1 MTIKKIARNDPC
13 PCGSGKK
20 HKQCCL
26 TTEAGRPTSPP
37 SEAKALSNNLQLATG
52 HHQAG
57 RLVEAETVCQQ
68 ILQKSPNHPDAMYLL
83 GMIAYQIGMHDV
95 ATVFFGQV
103 IEIKPHDA
111 DVHNNLGVVLMAQGL
126 FAEAT
131 ASFQEAISL
140 QPKHPNAHYNLGN
153 AFKDQGK
160 LAGAVASFQKAILLT
175 PDNAPLHN
183 NLGDVFQTQGK
194 LTEAAASYRKALKN
208 NPNPAQV
215 HFNLGDVLQIQG
227 KLQEAVT
234 QYREAIRLKPDDAE
248 AYNNLAIVLNK
259 LGEQEA
265 AIVCYQQAIS
275 IRPSFAEAHSNLG
288 VVFKDIEKLEEA
300 ATQYR
305 EAIRLKPGYV
315 EAYNNLA
322 NVLNKLGD
330 QEEAIACYQQA
341 ISIRPN
347 LPEPHSNLGNTLYEQ
362 GRLEE
367 AVASCREAI
376 RLKPDYAEALDG
388 LGSALRALGHLDEAV
403 ACGRRARLI
412 QPDNAAACSN
422 LGNSLR
428 DQGNLDEA
436 LACFRQALS
445 IQPDLAM
452 AYSNLLYTMQYMSTV
467 TPAEVFS
474 EHQRFAERFETP
486 LKAHWQPHTN
496 SRDPARRLRIGYV
509 SADFRDH
516 AVAFFIEPI
525 LAKHNKS
532 HVEIYCYYS
541 NTKHD
546 RHTDRIAGYAD
557 HWLACAKMSDEQL
570 AECIRA
576 DGIDILVDL
585 SGHTGHNRLPVFA
598 RKPAP
603 VQMTWIGYPGSTGL
617 TAMDY
622 RITNEGVDPP
632 GLTERFHSESLIRMP
647 DTSVAYRSESD
658 CPPVNALPALTSD
671 AFIFASMN
679 NLIKINESV
688 IKLWASILDA
698 IPHARLMLGNVTDRG
713 VQQQVIEQFSKAG
726 VAADRLILQPRMSLS
741 DYLALHHKIDLALDP
756 FPYNGGTTTMHSL
769 WMGVPVITMAGEHMA
784 SRCAVPLLSRV
795 GLSEFITHN
804 EKEYLQRATQMAQ
817 DLPRLNRIRQSIRD
831 RMSASSCEPGT
842 VTRHLEAAYREAWRK
857 WCAT

>member
-1 MTIKKIARNDPC
+1 M
-13 PCGSGKK
+13 
-20 HKQCCL
+20 
-26 TTEAGRPTSPP
+26 E
-37 SEAKALSNNLQLATG
+37 LSNALQLATG

-68 ILQKSPNHPDAMYLL
+68 ILQKSPNHPDALYLL

-95 ATVFFGQV
+95 AAVFFGQV

-111 DVHNNLGVVLMAQGL
+111 DVHNNLGVVLMAQGQL
-126 FAEAT
+126 SEAT
-131 ASFQEAISL
+131 DSFQKAISL

-175 PDNAPLHN
+175 PGNAPLHN

-194 LTEAAASYRKALKN
+194 LTEAAASYCKALKI
-208 NPNPAQV
+208 NPNLAQV
-215 HFNLGDVLQIQG
+215 HYNLGDVLQMQG
-227 KLQEAVT
+227 KLTEAVIR
-234 QYREAIRLKPDDAE
+234 YREAIRLKPDDAE
-248 AYNNLAIVLNK
+248 AYNNLAIVFNK
-259 LGEQEA
+259 LGE
-265 AIVCYQQAIS
+265 
-275 IRPSFAEAHSNLG
+275 
-288 VVFKDIEKLEEA
+288 
-300 ATQYR
+300 
-305 EAIRLKPGYV
+305 
-315 EAYNNLA
+315 
-322 NVLNKLGD
+322 

-347 LPEPHSNLGNTLYEQ
+347 FAEAHSNLAGVFKDQDKVEKAATQYREAIRLKPDYVEAYNNLANVLNKLGEQEEAITCYQRAVSIRPHLAELHSNLGNTLYEQ
-362 GRLEE
+362 GRLDE
-367 AVASCREAI
+367 AAASCREAI

-388 LGSALRALGHLDEAV
+388 LGSVLRALGQLDEAV
-403 ACGRRARLI
+403 ACSKQALLI
-412 QPDNAAACSN
+412 QPDAAAVCSN

-436 LACFRQALS
+436 ISCFRHALS

-452 AYSNLLYTMQYMSTV
+452 TYSNLLYTMQYMNTI
-467 TPAEVFS
+467 TPVEVFS
-474 EHQRFAERFETP
+474 EHQRFAERYETP
-486 LKAHWQPHTN
+486 LKANWLPHQN
-496 SRDPARRLRIGYV
+496 SRDPERRLKIGYV
-509 SADFRDH
+509 SADFRNH

-525 LAKHNKS
+525 LANHNKS
-532 HVEIYCYYS
+532 RVEIYCYY
-541 NTKHD
+541 NHTRHD
-546 RHTDRIAGYAD
+546 SHTDRIAAYAD
-557 HWLACAKMSDEQL
+557 HWLACASMSDAQL
-570 AECIRA
+570 AERIRA

-585 SGHTGHNRLPVFA
+585 SGHTGHNRLLVFA

-603 VQMTWIGYPGSTGL
+603 VQVTWIGYPGSTGL

-632 GLTERFHSESLIRMP
+632 GLTERYHSESLIRMP
-647 DTSVAYRSESD
+647 DTSVAYRPEPG
-658 CPPVNALPALTSD
+658 CPPVNPLPALTSD
-671 AFIFASMN
+671 EFIFASMN
-679 NLIKINESV
+679 NLIKINQSV
-688 IKLWASILDA
+688 IKLWARILDA

-713 VQQQVIEQFSKAG
+713 VLQQVIEQFSKAG

-804 EKEYLQRATQMAQ
+804 EEEYLQCATQMAQ
-817 DLPRLNRIRQSIRD
+817 NLPSLNRIRQSIRD

-842 VTRHLEAAYREAWRK
+842 VTRHLEAAYRKAWRK

>member
-1 MTIKKIARNDPC
+1 MEI
-13 PCGSGKK
+13 
-20 HKQCCL
+20 
-26 TTEAGRPTSPP
+26 
-37 SEAKALSNNLQLATG
+37 SNAMQLATG

-57 RLVEAETVCQQ
+57 RLVEAESVCQQ
-68 ILQKSPNHPDAMYLL
+68 ILQKSANHPDALYLL
-83 GMIAYQIGMHDV
+83 GLIAYQIGMHDV
-95 ATVFFGQV
+95 ATAFFGQV

-111 DVHNNLGVVLMAQGL
+111 DVHNNLGVVLMAQGQL
-126 FAEAT
+126 VEAT
-131 ASFQEAISL
+131 ASFQKSISL

-160 LAGAVASFQKAILLT
+160 LARAVASFQKAILLT
-175 PDNAPLHN
+175 PGYAPLHN
-183 NLGDVFQTQGK
+183 NLGDVFQAQGN
-194 LTEAAASYRKALKN
+194 LTEAAASYRKALKI
-208 NPNPAQV
+208 NPSLAQV
-215 HFNLGDVLQIQG
+215 HYNLGDVLQLQG
-227 KLQEAVT
+227 KLTEAVIR
-234 QYREAIRLKPDDAE
+234 YREAIRLKSDDAE

-259 LGEQEA
+259 LGKQEE

-275 IRPSFAEAHSNLG
+275 IRPVFAEAHSNLG
-288 VVFKDIEKLEEA
+288 GVLKSQKNLEEA

-305 EAIRLKPGYV
+305 EAIRLNPGYV

-322 NVLNKLGD
+322 NVLNKLGE

-341 ISIRPN
+341 IAIRPN
-347 LPEPHSNLGNTLYEQ
+347 LAEPHCNLGNTLYEQ

-367 AVASCREAI
+367 AIASCREAI
-376 RLKPDYAEALDG
+376 RLKPDYVEALDG
-388 LGSALRALGHLDEAV
+388 LGSALRALGELDEAV
-403 ACGRRARLI
+403 ACGRRAHLI
-412 QPDNAAACSN
+412 QSDNAAVCSN

-428 DQGNLDEA
+428 DQGSLDEA
-436 LACFRQALS
+436 IACFRQALS

-467 TPAEVFS
+467 TPSEVFS
-474 EHQRFAERFETP
+474 EHQRFAERYETP
-486 LKAHWQPHTN
+486 LKANWLLHQN
-496 SRDPARRLRIGYV
+496 YRDPERRLKIGYV
-509 SADFRDH
+509 SADLRNH

-525 LAKHNKS
+525 LASHDKS
-532 HVEIYCYYS
+532 QVEIYCYY
-541 NTKHD
+541 NHTKHD
-546 RHTDRIAGYAD
+546 SHTDRITSYAD
-557 HWLACAKMSDEQL
+557 HWLGCASMSDEQL
-570 AECIRA
+570 AERIRA

-632 GLTERFHSESLIRMP
+632 GLTERYHSESLIRMP
-647 DTSVAYRSESD
+647 DTSVAYRPEPD
-658 CPPVNALPALTSD
+658 CPPVNPLPALTSD
-671 AFIFASMN
+671 EFIFASMN
-679 NLIKINESV
+679 NLIKINQSV

-713 VQQQVIEQFSKAG
+713 VQQKVIEQFSKAG
-726 VAADRLILQPRMSLS
+726 VAVDRLILLPRMSLS

-795 GLSEFITHN
+795 SLNEFITHN
-804 EKEYLQRATQMAQ
+804 EEEYLQRATQMAQ
-817 DLPRLNRIRQSIRD
+817 DLPSLNRIRQSIRD
-831 RMSASSCEPGT
+831 RMSASSCEPCT
-842 VTRHLEAAYREAWRK
+842 VTRHLEASYREAWRK
-857 WCAT
+857 WCVT